1 MAVAKQSDSKLKM
14 LCDRAKKAVRLAGGK
29 LLVALRLCGKAV
41 RFAFHRVLLPIYQR
55 VYGFLKRSA
64 RAASA
69 LGAALILL
77 VCAGAVT
84 VFTGATVA
92 YTVMYGGQ
100 SLGAISSTSVLAEAE
115 ILAADKL
122 NNAACIEQLIDAE
135 LVKTVVAS
143 AELISADALA
153 DQMISHSDGIV
164 SAAVLSVDGQEV
176 AAESDAAPV
185 NQALESY
192 LSDYKT
198 ANQIQSVELCTSV
211 SVKEVYTL
219 KSNYE
224 ALPCVSDY
232 LAECEAPLPVQ
243 TVDTVVETEK
253 IAYKTV
259 KTESSAYTVGT
270 EIVTQQGKA
279 GVAEVTYKVAM
290 TDGELTQKT
299 KLSTKVLEE
308 PVTRKVTVGTK
319 RVIAADKNGDAP
331 MMWPVKRVARSY
343 VSSYVGDGRGHK
355 GMDIAAPAGTPI
367 YAAEGGTVIYSGRD
381 GSGYGN
387 YIIIRHENG
396 LKTLYAHC
404 KALYV
409 KKGDSVAA
417 GESIAAVGNTGRST
431 GNHLHFEVR
440 KNGEFLNPSNYIG
453 SN

>member
-1 MAVAKQSDSKLKM
+1 MADKQAFHQKLAEAYAFGLK
-14 LCDRAKKAVRLAGGK
+14 V
-29 LLVALRLCGKAV
+29 LRYCGRQANTV
-41 RFAFHRVLLPIYQR
+41 WHRVLLPLAEQI
-55 VYGFLKRSA
+55 YGFFKRSA

-69 LGAALILL
+69 LGAVMILL

-84 VFTGATVA
+84 VFTGATAA
-92 YTVMYGGQ
+92 YTVMYHGQ
-100 SLGAISSTSVLAEAE
+100 SLGSVSSASVLAEAE
-115 ILAADKL
+115 ILAASKL
-122 NNAACIEQLIDAE
+122 NNAACTEQLIEAE
-135 LVKTVVAS
+135 LIKTVVS
-143 AELISADALA
+143 SSKLVSADALA
-153 DQMISHSDGIV
+153 EQMIAHSDAIV
-164 SAAVLSVDGQEV
+164 SATVLSVGGEKV
-176 AAESDAAPV
+176 AAESSVEPMSA
-185 NQALESY
+185 ALETY
-192 LSDYKT
+192 LTDYKAT
-198 ANQIQSVELCTSV
+198 HQIQSVELCNSV
-211 SVKEVYTL
+211 SVQEVYTL
-219 KSNYE
+219 KADYE

-232 LAECEAPLPVQ
+232 LAENNESLPVQ
-243 TVDTVVETEK
+243 TVDTIVVQEK

-259 KTESSAYTVGT
+259 RTESSAYTVGT
-270 EIVTQQGKA
+270 EIVTRSGKS
-279 GVAEVTYKVAM
+279 GLAEVTYKVA
-290 TDGELTQKT
+290 TSDGKVTKKT

-331 MMWPVKRVARSY
+331 MMWPVKRVERAY

-367 YAAEGGTVIYSGRD
+367 YAAEGGKVTYAGRD

-396 LKTLYAHC
+396 LETLYAHC

-440 KNGEFLNPSNYIG
+440 KNGVFTNPANYIG